1 MNSIGIW
8 MLYSLFA
15 LDVNGE
21 RFVFEGKEFYSKQ
34 ECISFST
41 KNITDLN
48 KALTYRLDYIY
59 GKNSYVVLELGCV
72 QKDNPMGRKIILNNN
87 LGKDV

>member
-15 LDVNGE
+15 LDANGE
-21 RFVFEGKEFYSKQ
+21 RLVFEGKEFHSQQ
-34 ECISFST
+34 ECIHFSA

-72 QKDNPMGRKIILNNN
+72 QKDDPMGRKIILNNN